1 MIKFLPQDKFTHYK
15 KPHFQVIQM
24 NYQHHQG
31 TFQHTSIHKQ
41 QEQREVTDF
50 FFKTLRL
57 LL

>member
-41 QEQREVTDF
+41 QEQRGVIDF
-50 FFKTLRL
+50 FF
-57 LL
+57 